1 MGKTSTRYTRHFK
14 LEALQL
20 FEQSG
25 KSRHAIEKDLGISR
39 GSLKRWEQEFEA
51 FGDKAFPGKGNERL
65 SPEEAKIRHLEREND
80 ILRQERDILHLSWRQ
95 VPWKK
100 AIAIFSQTKR

>member
-1 MGKTSTRYTRHFK
+1 MSKTGTRYTREFK

-20 FEQSG
+20 LESSG
-25 KSRHAIEKDLGISR
+25 KSRNALEKDLGISR
-39 GSLKRWEQEFEA
+39 GCLKRWQQEFLA

-65 SPEEAKIRHLEREND
+65 GPEQEKIKRLERENV
-80 ILRQERDILHLSWRQ
+80 ILRQERDIL
-95 VPWKK
+95 KK